1 MLLSPWA
8 HVIISLVKFLFFYTW
23 TFTNIWYVNKKH
35 GTWPFNITENFGCLS
50 SLNHPYSIYLK
61 WKTQNK
67 IIFKY
72 WSRPSKSRPTLVS
85 GNINGPIVQE
95 TPVDQ
100 AYDNL
105 KTAVY
110 QKKFR
115 LQVFG
120 QQVIWQLNVLNN
132 SKNAKFCAIVFDCY
146 LHWSHVQFAHFIP
159 QFFISCRTLIHMQ
172 WMFEF
177 YLVSVSLVTGI
188 YNLYNW
194 I

>member
-1 MLLSPWA
+1 M
-8 HVIISLVKFLFFYTW
+8 
-23 TFTNIWYVNKKH
+23 
-35 GTWPFNITENFGCLS
+35 
-50 SLNHPYSIYLK
+50 
-61 WKTQNK
+61 
-67 IIFKY
+67 IFKY

-159 QFFISCRTLIHMQ
+159 EFFFMQDFDSYAVDVRILFGKCIISYRYIQSIQLDII
-172 WMFEF
+172 
-177 YLVSVSLVTGI
+177 I
-188 YNLYNW
+188 Y
-194 I
+194 